1 MSNFKAVPHTNEL
14 LSKIKSQRQ
23 KNVFDH
29 IELNAFKA
37 LGVLFVFGIAVGI
50 WTSVFASTAQVR
62 EFLALLINIFL
73 LLIILTWGISQIVEL
88 TVALKTGFK
97 PLTDAVDERIKR
109 EKEVISELAACNPV
123 ELRERAKHLELEA
136 KFKTRRAAIGVAA
149 VAVVVAIRQWFE
161 SAIKTGYL
169 SDRADITLFLNSGA
183 IGLSIGSVI
192 VAIYA
197 GRLERISGV
206 LSLAADRS
214 GK

>member
-1 MSNFKAVPHTNEL
+1 M
-14 LSKIKSQRQ
+14 
-23 KNVFDH
+23 
-29 IELNAFKA
+29 
-37 LGVLFVFGIAVGI
+37 
-50 WTSVFASTAQVR
+50 FASTAQVR

-206 LSLAADRS
+206 LSLAAERS